1 MRELLKALSELET
14 QLINTYGISL
24 NEAMVLCSIGGETVT
39 AGTIVERT
47 GMTPSHAS
55 KTISL
60 IEKKEMVTRHLG
72 RQDKR
77 QIYFTLTEKGK
88 NCLEEIKKQ
97 GVDIP
102 ELLQPLFSTYDEVK

>member
-1 MRELLKALSELET
+1 MRELLKALSKLET

-24 NEAMVLCSIGGETVT
+24 NEAMVLCSIGKETVT

-77 QIYFTLTEKGK
+77 QMYFTLTEKGK

-102 ELLQPLFSTYDEVK
+102 ELLQPLFNTYDEVK

>member
-1 MRELLKALSELET
+1 MRELFKALSELET

-24 NEAMVLCSIGGETVT
+24 NEAMALCSIGKETVT

-60 IEKKEMVTRHLG
+60 IEKKKWLPDIWA
-72 RQDKR
+72 DKTNVR
-77 QIYFTLTEKGK
+77 CI
-88 NCLEEIKKQ
+88 
-97 GVDIP
+97 
-102 ELLQPLFSTYDEVK
+102 SH

>member
-1 MRELLKALSELET
+1 MKELLKALSELET

-60 IEKKEMVTRHLG
+60 IKKRNGYQTSGQTRQTSDVFHID
-72 RQDKR
+72 RKR
-77 QIYFTLTEKGK
+77 
-88 NCLEEIKKQ
+88 
-97 GVDIP
+97 
-102 ELLQPLFSTYDEVK
+102 

>member
-24 NEAMVLCSIGGETVT
+24 NEAMVLCSIGKETVT

-60 IEKKEMVTRHLG
+60 IEKKWLPDIWA
-72 RQDKR
+72 DKTNVR
-77 QIYFTLTEKGK
+77 CI
-88 NCLEEIKKQ
+88 
-97 GVDIP
+97 
-102 ELLQPLFSTYDEVK
+102 SH

>member
-77 QIYFTLTEKGK
+77 QMYFTLTEKGK

-102 ELLQPLFSTYDEVK
+102 ELLRPLFNTYDEVK

>member
-1 MRELLKALSELET
+1 MRELFKALSELET

-24 NEAMVLCSIGGETVT
+24 NEAMALCSIGGETVT

-77 QIYFTLTEKGK
+77 QMYFTLTEKGK

-102 ELLQPLFSTYDEVK
+102 ELLQPLFNTYDEVK